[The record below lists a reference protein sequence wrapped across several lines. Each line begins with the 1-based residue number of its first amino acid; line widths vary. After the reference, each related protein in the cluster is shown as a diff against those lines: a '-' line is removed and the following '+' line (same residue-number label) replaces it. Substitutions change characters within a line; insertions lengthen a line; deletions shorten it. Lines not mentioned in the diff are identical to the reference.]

1 MEIKRG
7 RAMTLY
13 EYLSLVEQG
22 DEITVWDKEYDV
34 EMYFDGGM
42 GEDDEWDK
50 SISELSKLL
59 TIVTIH
65 PTGVT
70 VNYSEVIE
78 KHLEDLDKADL
89 FHKCDIDSI
98 MYGINAIMSGYVS
111 EDWMEKFVDTLKTGM
126 KRNVYMNELVKC
138 IENGTLFSYSLS
150 DGGTGIVIA
159 DSPEEAEQK
168 VRAAYEKH
176 GGYENGNMD
185 GINVNIWELYQKPFD
200 DAQDVLEI
208 FS

>member
-22 DEITVWDKEYDV
+22 NEITVWDKEYDV
-34 EMYFDGGM
+34 EMYFYSGM
-42 GEDDEWDK
+42 DEDDEWDK
-50 SISELSKLL
+50 QISELSKLL

-78 KHLEDLDKADL
+78 KHLADLDKADL

-98 MYGINAIMSGYVS
+98 MNSINAIMSGYVS
-111 EDWMEKFVDTLKTGM
+111 EDWMKKFVDTLKTG
-126 KRNVYMNELVKC
+126 
-138 IENGTLFSYSLS
+138 IEKECL
-150 DGGTGIVIA
+150 
-159 DSPEEAEQK
+159 
-168 VRAAYEKH
+168 YE
-176 GGYENGNMD
+176 
-185 GINVNIWELYQKPFD
+185 
-200 DAQDVLEI
+200 
-208 FS
+208 